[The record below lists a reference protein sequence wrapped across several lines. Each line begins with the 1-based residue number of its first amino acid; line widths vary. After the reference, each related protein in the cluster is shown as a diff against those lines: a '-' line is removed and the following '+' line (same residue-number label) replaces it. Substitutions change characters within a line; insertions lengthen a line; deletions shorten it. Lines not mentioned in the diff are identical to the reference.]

1 MEYNEL
7 GQELPD
13 PTPIE
18 VPLKFRRQETLDE
31 KIRRFMRSEQIQR
44 DIAMAGYET
53 EQEANDFDIGDQDD
67 IYMPTSHELAGLTPR
82 EMAVELGI
90 EENIDGIGPITPLLA
105 DPSSGGSPDTPPNGA
120 PVKEPPEP
128 AGGAAPT

>member
-13 PTPIE
+13 PTPVA
-18 VPLKFRRQETLDE
+18 VPLKFQRQETLDE
-31 KIRRFMRSEQIQR
+31 KIRRFMRNAQIQR
-44 DIAMAGYET
+44 DLSLAGFET
-53 EQEANDFDIGDQDD
+53 EEEANDFDVDD
-67 IYMPTSHELAGLTPR
+67 DEVYIPTSHELAGLTPR

-105 DPSSGGSPDTPPNGA
+105 DPSSGGSPDTPTNGA
-120 PVKEPPEP
+120 PVKEPPS
-128 AGGAAPT
+128 AVGGAAPT